1 MQRKY
6 LVFALL
12 ISFAAS
18 ACSTN
23 AVQDVEVADSTIAT
37 GTSLIFAPEPAVG
50 TIVEQG
56 NSYPAE
62 DLQEETSDLSE
73 NTNSFWDLS
82 LNYPDPGLQ
91 VDRTHPFQPLEKF
104 CSAYP
109 PIKEEVVPATVE
121 VEKGDSLAIIASRH
135 DLTVEEII
143 EMNDIENPNLIFVGQ
158 QIRIG
163 EQLQIGKGPQAT
175 GRGITENSV
184 TVSYIRT
191 ANDELSIYGFED
203 FRGDFS
209 EIFSSFVRILNED
222 CGGFHG
228 RKIDLQ
234 EVFTS
239 PLQISEID
247 ISTLGSIAC
256 LDATKNIPSVIV
268 IDISAFSGPL
278 ENCVANEQ
286 KTALMTSKVV
296 PHKFLDNSDNRLLPD
311 SFTAEQAF
319 SLMLAFSEKKELLR
333 NQSIAVVVDDTL
345 ENFESVI
352 SGLVEP
358 LRELNYNPSIYLL
371 NCEGGIFCNTGM
383 SSTIDG
389 LLGNPPDVLFPVL
402 NPVSLPEL
410 LTQMLQNGVPKPQ
423 IIQSGFNLQDDELS
437 TNHLFNYGGRE
448 VAEYYDGT
456 VIFSYPYVENERV
469 NDSSFSDFENM
480 CLNEYSRVSILDQHT
495 IDTRRTKTVLR
506 VCSLLRYVARALYD
520 AGVNPS
526 RRKIHETLSNLGVVD
541 TPGFSFG
548 TFTQEKPTRPSSIQ
562 HLEYNFPCTFN
573 GKSRMQNLSGCI
585 IPVDYPVNID

>member
-37 GTSLIFAPEPAVG
+37 ETSLIFAPEPAVG

-62 DLQEETSDLSE
+62 GLQEETSDLSE

-203 FRGDFS
+203 FRVDFS

-268 IDISAFSGPL
+268 VDISAFSGPL

-286 KTALMTSKVV
+286 KMCRQCQLTCRQGRDASAMTNK
-296 PHKFLDNSDNRLLPD
+296 
-311 SFTAEQAF
+311 
-319 SLMLAFSEKKELLR
+319 M
-333 NQSIAVVVDDTL
+333 
-345 ENFESVI
+345 
-352 SGLVEP
+352 
-358 LRELNYNPSIYLL
+358 
-371 NCEGGIFCNTGM
+371 
-383 SSTIDG
+383 
-389 LLGNPPDVLFPVL
+389 
-402 NPVSLPEL
+402 
-410 LTQMLQNGVPKPQ
+410 
-423 IIQSGFNLQDDELS
+423 
-437 TNHLFNYGGRE
+437 
-448 VAEYYDGT
+448 
-456 VIFSYPYVENERV
+456 
-469 NDSSFSDFENM
+469 
-480 CLNEYSRVSILDQHT
+480 
-495 IDTRRTKTVLR
+495 
-506 VCSLLRYVARALYD
+506 
-520 AGVNPS
+520 
-526 RRKIHETLSNLGVVD
+526 
-541 TPGFSFG
+541 
-548 TFTQEKPTRPSSIQ
+548 
-562 HLEYNFPCTFN
+562 
-573 GKSRMQNLSGCI
+573 
-585 IPVDYPVNID
+585 